1 MSVSSFANI
10 TELIDRCPL
19 GPLQIRIIVLCG
31 LVALVEGFDP
41 QAGSN
46 AILVTVDNFNR
57 AEAHLNFGFMVKGG
71 ALGKFVHHREL
82 SSIDNPIVRPNRDTL
97 YSMSVFDLDAGPVTI
112 TLPDA
117 GKRFMSLQ
125 VIDEDQYT
133 QDVLYGGGSH
143 TFTRQ
148 KIGTRYVALG
158 IRILVNPAAP
168 ADLKAVR
175 ALQDSINVEQPGGPG
190 RFEVPNWDPASQKKV
205 RDALLALGQTVP
217 DTKRMLGARNE
228 VDPVR
233 HLIGTAMLFGGNP
246 EKDALYLNVTPDQND
261 GKTLYKL
268 TVKDVPVDGFWSIS
282 VYNAEGR
289 FVKNEFE
296 AYTLNN
302 VTANKGSDGSVMIQF
317 GGCDGNVQN
326 CLPITKDWN
335 YMVRLF
341 RPRAEILNGTWK
353 FPEAQPVR

>member
-1 MSVSSFANI
+1 MRSKLVICSLGIALSAIYAVEAQSPSPSS
-10 TELIDRCPL
+10 
-19 GPLQIRIIVLCG
+19 
-31 LVALVEGFDP
+31 
-41 QAGSN
+41 GSN
-46 AILVTVDNFNR
+46 AIPVTVDNFTR
-57 AEAHLNFGFMVKGG
+57 AEADLNFGFMVKEG
-71 ALGKFVHHREL
+71 ALGKFVHYREL

-168 ADLKAVR
+168 ADLKAAR
-175 ALQDSINVEQPGGPG
+175 ALQDSIKVERPGGPG
-190 RFEVPNWDPASQKKV
+190 RFEVPNWDPASRKKV

-217 DTKRMLGARNE
+217 DTKRMFGARNE

-246 EKDALYLNVTPDQND
+246 EKEALYLNVTPDQND

-282 VYNAEGR
+282 VYNAEG
-289 FVKNEFE
+289 
-296 AYTLNN
+296 A
-302 VTANKGSDGSVMIQF
+302 S
-317 GGCDGNVQN
+317 
-326 CLPITKDWN
+326 
-335 YMVRLF
+335 
-341 RPRAEILNGTWK
+341 
-353 FPEAQPVR
+353 

>member
-1 MSVSSFANI
+1 MSVSSFVNI

-57 AEAHLNFGFMVKGG
+57 AEADLNFGFMVKDG

-148 KIGTRYVALG
+148 KIRRT
-158 IRILVNPAAP
+158 
-168 ADLKAVR
+168 
-175 ALQDSINVEQPGGPG
+175 
-190 RFEVPNWDPASQKKV
+190 
-205 RDALLALGQTVP
+205 
-217 DTKRMLGARNE
+217 M
-228 VDPVR
+228 
-233 HLIGTAMLFGGNP
+233 AML
-246 EKDALYLNVTPDQND
+246 
-261 GKTLYKL
+261 
-268 TVKDVPVDGFWSIS
+268 
-282 VYNAEGR
+282 
-289 FVKNEFE
+289 
-296 AYTLNN
+296 
-302 VTANKGSDGSVMIQF
+302 
-317 GGCDGNVQN
+317 
-326 CLPITKDWN
+326 
-335 YMVRLF
+335 
-341 RPRAEILNGTWK
+341 
-353 FPEAQPVR
+353 